1 MKLPLVLFKIDD
13 SIWIK
18 KKKQIKGIFKIKI
31 STIPI
36 LKITEEQNRD

>member
-1 MKLPLVLFKIDD
+1 MKLPLVLFKIED

-18 KKKQIKGIFKIKI
+18 KTKSKVYLKIKI

-36 LKITEEQNRD
+36 FRITEEQNRD

>member
-18 KKKQIKGIFKIKI
+18 KNKSKVSLKIKI

-36 LKITEEQNRD
+36 FKITEEQNRD

>member
-18 KKKQIKGIFKIKI
+18 KNKSKVYLKIKL

>member
-13 SIWIK
+13 SIWI

-36 LKITEEQNRD
+36 LKITEERNRD